1 MSDHSPPIAPEF
13 PERVDIGTEAL
24 LEIVAH
30 LGAALIQSDY
40 TDDPIILDHVRGAHK
55 IALMLYRS
63 NNGPASTP
71 DGAERI
77 STAPLESN

>member
-1 MSDHSPPIAPEF
+1 MSDHSPPIAPEL
-13 PERVDIGTEAL
+13 PERLDSGAEAL
-24 LEIVAH
+24 LEIVAR
-30 LGAALIQSDY
+30 LGAGLIQSDH

-63 NNGPASTP
+63 SNSPAPTDGP
-71 DGAERI
+71 ERI